1 MIFDSSSEYRL
12 YSAGKFVWG
21 IKSIDYSDSPRKKHG
36 IVLVNGG
43 SFTFN
48 TKDSSL
54 TAQAGDMLFLPQNSC
69 YTVKIAN
76 GDDYLIN
83 FENDSISFDR
93 PVRLISECK
102 SKYRGLFD
110 GIIDLRIRGES
121 EFLVKSQFYLL
132 LDNITKDMCS
142 AKNEN
147 PLLKNIKTLLES
159 DENYSVKEIA
169 KRCAICESGL
179 RKLFKSTYGISP
191 IEYKQ
196 KIKINKAK
204 FLLVGSTLSIAEISE
219 QLGFYDAAY
228 FTKAFKRHAG
238 CTPTEYLK
246 QKTL

>member
-1 MIFDSSSEYRL
+1 
-12 YSAGKFVWG
+12 
-21 IKSIDYSDSPRKKHG
+21 
-36 IVLVNGG
+36 
-43 SFTFN
+43 
-48 TKDSSL
+48 
-54 TAQAGDMLFLPQNSC
+54 MLFLPQNSC
-69 YTVKIAN
+69 YTDEIEN
-76 GDDYLIN
+76 GDAYLIN
-83 FENDSISFDR
+83 FENDSLSFER

-102 SKYRGLFD
+102 SKYQSLFD
-110 GIIDLRIRGES
+110 RIIDLRIRGES

-142 AKNEN
+142 AENEN
-147 PLLKNIKTLLES
+147 PFLKNVKTLLES

-204 FLLVGSTLSIAEISE
+204 FLLEGSTLSIAEISE

-228 FTKAFKRHAG
+228 FTKAFKHHAG

-246 QKTL
+246 QKAL

>member
-12 YSAGKFVWG
+12 HSAKKFVWDNT
-21 IKSIDYSDSPRKKHG
+21 SVDHRDPPRKKHG

-48 TKDSSL
+48 LGDSSL
-54 TAQAGDMLFLPQNSC
+54 TAQAGDMLYLPQNSC
-69 YTVKIAN
+69 YTDEIEN
-76 GDDYLIN
+76 GDAYLIN
-83 FENDSISFDR
+83 FENDRLSFDR

-102 SKYRGLFD
+102 NKYQSLFD
-110 GIIDLRIRGES
+110 RIIDLRIRGES

-132 LDNITKDMCS
+132 LDNITKDMYS
-142 AKNEN
+142 AENEN
-147 PLLKNIKTLLES
+147 PFLKNVKTLLES

-169 KRCAICESGL
+169 KRCAISESGL

-204 FLLVGSTLSIAEISE
+204 FLLEGSTLSIAEISE

-228 FTKAFKRHAG
+228 FTKAFKHHAG
-238 CTPTEYLK
+238 CTPTEYIK
-246 QKTL
+246 QKAL

>member
-1 MIFDSSSEYRL
+1 MIFESNSEYRL
-12 YSAGKFVWG
+12 YSAGKFVWDNT
-21 IKSIDYSDSPRKKHG
+21 SVDYSDSPRKKHG

-48 TKDSSL
+48 MGDSSL
-54 TAQAGDMLFLPQNSC
+54 TTQEGDMLYLPQNSC
-69 YTVKIAN
+69 YTVEIAS
-76 GDDYLIN
+76 GEDYLIN
-83 FENDSISFDR
+83 FENDSLSFDR
-93 PVRLISECK
+93 PVKLISECK
-102 SKYRGLFD
+102 NKYRSLFD
-110 GIIDLRIRGES
+110 RIIDLRIRGES

-132 LDNITKDMCS
+132 LDNITKDMRS
-142 AKNEN
+142 AENEN
-147 PLLKNIKTLLES
+147 PFLKNVKMLLES

-204 FLLVGSTLSIAEISE
+204 FLLEGSTLSIAEIAE

-228 FTKAFKRHAG
+228 FTKAFKHHAG
-238 CTPTEYLK
+238 CTPTEYIK
-246 QKTL
+246 QKAL